1 MQVRREEE
9 GASAGGQRERVAAG
23 RGSAAIRGDYVLP
36 CSPPRSLSLRL
47 TRERE
52 AGVRGSW
59 VWPRT
64 IANANAPT
72 SLSNLLLFGLRGI
85 GGSTDEGRPYPG
97 EVQVSGRP
105 RMTPACPPRNVRLVR
120 NPNVHYVRRTKE
132 ERPEEGRGSARELR
146 PALLPQSHN
155 LRPLFL
161 STGEVGI
168 VCLNW
173 KEMASRLPKQRKP
186 PETLWRRNAPESWTS
201 LPAAG
206 CSLATPKWPFARPS
220 NYEADLWALPIA
232 EWWHEQR
239 IEPTIVAT
247 YVRIATSKPEHA
259 SCLKLMAE
267 LGLTPA
273 SPQRL
278 RLIVEAPEE
287 EAEPRGDPYAHLRVA
302 G

>member
-97 EVQVSGRP
+97 GGSG
-105 RMTPACPPRNVRLVR
+105 
-120 NPNVHYVRRTKE
+120 
-132 ERPEEGRGSARELR
+132 ERAT
-146 PALLPQSHN
+146 SHD
-155 LRPLFL
+155 P
-161 STGEVGI
+161 G
-168 VCLNW
+168 
-173 KEMASRLPKQRKP
+173 M
-186 PETLWRRNAPESWTS
+186 
-201 LPAAG
+201 PAAKCTASEKSECALRSKNERREAG
-206 CSLATPKWPFARPS
+206 GGERIGERAAASPPATIAQPPASFPVYRRSRDCMPELERNGKPTPKA
-220 NYEADLWALPIA
+220 A
-232 EWWHEQR
+232 
-239 IEPTIVAT
+239 
-247 YVRIATSKPEHA
+247 
-259 SCLKLMAE
+259 
-267 LGLTPA
+267 
-273 SPQRL
+273 
-278 RLIVEAPEE
+278 
-287 EAEPRGDPYAHLRVA
+287 
-302 G
+302 